1 MSETQ
6 FLKKYFNNLK
16 SLISDEKYY
25 DDLIKVKQILKETH
39 SSGKKNYDIW

>member
-25 DDLIKVKQILKETH
+25 DDLIK
-39 SSGKKNYDIW
+39 